1 MTRRGNVVAIAVGV
15 AVLVSA
21 CASDV
26 AAPNTTASEVEVAT
40 TPPPTST
47 EAPATPTTPTTPST
61 DAPTTTLDPAATL
74 AADVEADLLEAFRL
88 GREASMDPFNADKE
102 AAAMDRRLGVIA
114 ENFAANLADYRAR
127 NYAIRENPTV
137 PASVTVEVPASLV
150 LDGADVAELQ
160 ICEVDSWIVVEVGA
174 GPNGTD
180 AVVNPDV
187 TSYRSMVFLRRVDG
201 LWRFEGGTEIGRWE
215 GGGGCPAGL

>member
-1 MTRRGNVVAIAVGV
+1 MTRRGNVVVIAVGV

-21 CASDV
+21 CSSDD
-26 AAPNTTASEVEVAT
+26 AAPNTTVAEVEVDT
-40 TPPPTST
+40 ISPPTST
-47 EAPATPTTPTTPST
+47 EAPATPTTSTTSST

-74 AADVEADLLEAFRL
+74 AADVEADLLDAFRL
-88 GREASMDPFNADKE
+88 GREASMDPFNAGKE

-174 GPNGTD
+174 GPNGT
-180 AVVNPDV
+180 
-187 TSYRSMVFLRRVDG
+187 
-201 LWRFEGGTEIGRWE
+201 
-215 GGGGCPAGL
+215 